1 MLAGPSLDGQELVED
16 PHLLERGLYIP
27 IELPGIGTGLAKR
40 VAWEL
45 HPNPAGY
52 EYGRVPTLGQDSS
65 YVFGEVLGASGGRDH
80 NVGGAG
86 YNRLSPACS
95 TISYPWSDL
104 YFRSSTCPRSV
115 WGLFRIM

>member
-52 EYGRVPTLGQDSS
+52 EYGRVPTLGQDNS
-65 YVFGEVLGASGGRDH
+65 YVFGEVLGLQEAEIAALVEQGII
-80 NVGGAG
+80 A
-86 YNRLSPACS
+86 
-95 TISYPWSDL
+95 
-104 YFRSSTCPRSV
+104 
-115 WGLFRIM
+115 